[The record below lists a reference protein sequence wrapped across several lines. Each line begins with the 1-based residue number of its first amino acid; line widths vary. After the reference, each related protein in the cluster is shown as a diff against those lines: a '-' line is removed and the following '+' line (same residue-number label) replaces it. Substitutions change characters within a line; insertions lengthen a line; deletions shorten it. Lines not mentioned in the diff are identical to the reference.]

1 MDQDSYLLAQAPGR
15 PDRPDRQ
22 GALSTLFD
30 WWTFRHLD
38 AVGIGPSWH
47 CWEVGAGGPGI
58 VRWLAGRVGPTGHV
72 LATDL
77 DVSRL
82 VALAGAV
89 VEVRRH
95 DVVADP
101 VPAAAF
107 DLVHARLVL
116 VHLAERERVL
126 RSLAAAVR
134 PGGWL
139 VVEDADPE
147 LQPLAC
153 PDVQTPD
160 AELANK
166 VRSAFR
172 RLLAGRGA
180 DLGFGR
186 TLPRRLRAVGL
197 TYVACDAYF
206 PVALPA
212 CAELETA
219 TVTLL
224 RDQLTGRG
232 HLSAAEVNR
241 HLANVAAGRVDLAQ
255 PPLISAWGRRPEA
268 RAALL
273 AAPHGVE

>member
-1 MDQDSYLLAQAPGR
+1 MPGVGRTLVTRPRLDRAGARIGVSHRRLSVQYAVDQDSYLLAQAPGR
-15 PDRPDRQ
+15 PDRQ
-22 GALSTLFD
+22 GALSALFD

-47 CWEVGAGGPGI
+47 CWEVGAGGPGV

-82 VALAGAV
+82 VASAGAA

-153 PDVQTPD
+153 PDVPD
-160 AELANK
+160 SR
-166 VRSAFR
+166 VRSWPTRCARHF
-172 RLLAGRGA
+172 AGCSPGGA
-180 DLGFGR
+180 PTSASDGR
-186 TLPRRLRAVGL
+186 
-197 TYVACDAYF
+197 F
-206 PVALPA
+206 PAGCV
-212 CAELETA
+212 
-219 TVTLL
+219 
-224 RDQLTGRG
+224 
-232 HLSAAEVNR
+232 LSA
-241 HLANVAAGRVDLAQ
+241 
-255 PPLISAWGRRPEA
+255 
-268 RAALL
+268 
-273 AAPHGVE
+273 